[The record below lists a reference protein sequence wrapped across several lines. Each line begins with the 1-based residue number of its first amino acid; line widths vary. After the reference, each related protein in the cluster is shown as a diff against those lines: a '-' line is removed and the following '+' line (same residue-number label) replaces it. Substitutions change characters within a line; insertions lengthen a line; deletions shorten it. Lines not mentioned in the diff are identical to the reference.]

1 VQAVIL
7 AALGHQATE
16 EAVTR
21 LVKAAEPDGRLFKR
35 KPTALRVSA
44 VQALAEANT
53 PSAIAALKKF
63 LQDKE
68 RDVRDIAAR
77 ALKPKEK
84 AE

>member
-1 VQAVIL
+1 MMKLATLVTAVL
-7 AALGHQATE
+7 
-16 EAVTR
+16 
-21 LVKAAEPDGRLFKR
+21 
-35 KPTALRVSA
+35 SA

-77 ALKPKEK
+77 ALKPKER